1 MHIMINTQA
10 LVIDKA
16 KTYVIRAHV
25 YMNEYRMYWHARI
38 WRNLMT
44 HWILDNYSLSC
55 ATCTS
60 IK

>member
-1 MHIMINTQA
+1 MYIMINTQA

-25 YMNEYRMYWHARI
+25 YMNEYRMYGHARI

-44 HWILDNYSLSC
+44 H
-55 ATCTS
+55 
-60 IK
+60 